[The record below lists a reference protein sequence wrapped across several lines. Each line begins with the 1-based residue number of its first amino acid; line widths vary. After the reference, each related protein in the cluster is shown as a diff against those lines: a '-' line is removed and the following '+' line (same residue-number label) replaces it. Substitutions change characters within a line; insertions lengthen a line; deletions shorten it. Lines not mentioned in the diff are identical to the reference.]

1 MAKPVPKRMQGID
14 RAAVSRS
21 AWGLYRETQ
30 RPGAPGLGAR
40 VAATPRLVRDALT
53 GRYPGVGPGK
63 LAALAV
69 LCAVYLLSPIDALP
83 DVIPFVGW
91 TDDTAVLVWFLAG
104 LTRESGRY
112 LEWSQKQ
119 VQAD

>member
-1 MAKPVPKRMQGID
+1 MAKPVPKRLQGID

-69 LCAVYLLSPIDALP
+69 LCAVYLLSPIDAVP
-83 DVIPFVGW
+83 DIIPFVGW
-91 TDDTAVLVWFLAG
+91 TDDTAVLVWFLA
-104 LTRESGRY
+104 
-112 LEWSQKQ
+112 
-119 VQAD
+119 